1 MPRPRVVMR
10 KIREVLRLTL
20 GERLSQRRVRQ
31 ITGVPEAT
39 IYDYLKRAAAA
50 GLAVWPLPKEVDDRE
65 LERRMFVSAG
75 PPPLTRPLPDWTY
88 VKKELRRK
96 GVTLQ
101 LLHLEYLEEHPDGY
115 QYSQFCRHYHAGVG
129 AWMWCS
135 GRTTW
140 RGKRCSS
147 TSPARPSPSTTARPR
162 PW

>member
-75 PPPLTRPLPDWTY
+75 PPPLTRPLPDWRY
-88 VKKELRRK
+88 VKKELAAR
-96 GVTLQ
+96 GAATA
-101 LLHLEYLEEHPDGY
+101 
-115 QYSQFCRHYHAGVG
+115 AGAALRV
-129 AWMWCS
+129 
-135 GRTTW
+135 
-140 RGKRCSS
+140 RCL
-147 TSPARPSPSTTARPR
+147 PAREEGAHRLSR
-162 PW
+162 